1 MGAIYLGGL
10 DSPQHVTI
18 RNREISWE
26 PFFACVV
33 GSESVYCE
41 PDRGVLAPRGGANNV
56 CDTSK
61 PYSDSC
67 TLKIGQKP
75 ATWAGGGSTQAPPR
89 GGAGGSPTCSVV
101 GACHLV
107 VKIEQS
113 TQTWSVFDAEARG
126 SATGP
131 RG

>member
-67 TLKIGQKP
+67 TLKIRRKP
-75 ATWAGGGSTQAPPR
+75 ATWAGGSHLGGGAAPPR
-89 GGAGGSPTCSVV
+89 PSSFD